1 MSDGDTVRNDSAAHS
16 GADPLWAVAEERF
29 DAWRAGR
36 SDAIDDLVRLVSPAL
51 WHVARAHGLGQQEA
65 QDVVQSTWLAL
76 VRSRDSIRDART
88 VLAWLTTTAR
98 RESWRVARSEGRSDP
113 VEDEALERLGETNE
127 AAEATAVGHLEGE
140 RLWRAVERLSER
152 CRRLIRVIAFAERPD
167 YAHLSAELGIPVG
180 SIGPTRG
187 RCLGKLRE
195 LLGEME
201 VRDA

>member
-1 MSDGDTVRNDSAAHS
+1 MSDGETVRDDSAARS
-16 GADPLWAVAEERF
+16 GADPLWVVAEEWF
-29 DAWRAGR
+29 TAWRAGR
-36 SDAIDDLVRLVSPAL
+36 PEGIDSLVRSVSPAL

-76 VRSRDSIRDART
+76 VRNRDSIRDPRT

-113 VEDEALERLGETNE
+113 VENEALELLGESNE
-127 AAEATAVGHLEGE
+127 AAEATVDRHLEGE
-140 RLWRAVERLSER
+140 RLWRAVELLSER
-152 CRRLIRVIAFAERPD
+152 CRRLIRIIAFAERPD

-195 LLGEME
+195 LLGEEE
-201 VRDA
+201 VA

>member
-1 MSDGDTVRNDSAAHS
+1 MSDGDTVRDDSAAHS
-16 GADPLWAVAEERF
+16 AVAPLWAVAEGHF
-29 DAWRAGR
+29 VAWRDGR
-36 SDAIDDLVRLVSPAL
+36 ADGIDGLVRVASPAL
-51 WHVARAHGLGQQEA
+51 WHVARAHGLGQEEA

-76 VRSRDSIRDART
+76 VRNRDSIRETRT

-113 VEDEALERLGETNE
+113 VEDEALERLGETSE
-127 AAEATAVGHLEGE
+127 PAEAIAGRQLEGE
-140 RLWRAVERLSER
+140 RLWRAVEALSER
-152 CRRLIRVIAFAERPD
+152 CRRLIRIIAFADRPD

-195 LLGEME
+195 LLGEEE
-201 VRDA
+201 VS

>member
-1 MSDGDTVRNDSAAHS
+1 MSDGETVRDDSAARS
-16 GADPLWAVAEERF
+16 GADPLWAVAEGLF
-29 DAWRAGR
+29 IAWRDGR
-36 SDAIDDLVRLVSPAL
+36 SEGIDGLVRSVSPAL

-76 VRSRDSIRDART
+76 VRSRDSIRDPRT

-113 VEDEALERLGETNE
+113 VEDEALDRLGETSE
-127 AAEATAVGHLEGE
+127 PAEAVAGRHLEGE
-140 RLWRAVERLSER
+140 RLWRAVEALSER
-152 CRRLIRVIAFAERPD
+152 CRRLIRIIAFAERPD

-195 LLGEME
+195 LLGDEE
-201 VRDA
+201 V

>member
-1 MSDGDTVRNDSAAHS
+1 MSDGETVRNDSAAH
-16 GADPLWAVAEERF
+16 GEADPLWAVAEERF
-29 DAWRAGR
+29 TAWREGNPQG
-36 SDAIDDLVRLVSPAL
+36 IDDLVRLVSPAL
-51 WHVARAHGLGQQEA
+51 WHVTRAHGLSTEEA

-76 VRSRDSIRDART
+76 VRGRDGIRDPRT

-113 VEDEALERLGETNE
+113 VEDEALEFLGEPSE
-127 AAEATAVGHLEGE
+127 AADATADRRLEGE
-140 RLWRAVERLSER
+140 RLWRAVEALSER
-152 CRRLIRVIAFAERPD
+152 CRRLIRIIAFAERPD

-195 LLGEME
+195 LLGEE
-201 VRDA
+201 AVP